1 MPVIDP
7 LAWRLTNSAALE
19 MLDSVMPGEI
29 GIGAMFGSFDSRIVW
44 RIVPLR
50 NIADSVYPAR
60 GNARA
65 WAWDRAHASALQA
78 RPEDHGIAGAFVGM
92 VHTHAH
98 ARPWPSTLD
107 WRRPRAQDVFAI
119 FHLGSGRVTFF
130 RRGTT
135 ARQAA
140 LCGSVVIRYDAS
152 SWIRVSHGEA
162 GDPSEA
168 ARRCGP
174 VTSEVAL

>member
-1 MPVIDP
+1 MTDHPTIPAPEFRDDNARRRRERP
-7 LAWRLTNSAALE
+7 PE
-19 MLDSVMPGEI
+19 
-29 GIGAMFGSFDSRIVW
+29 
-44 RIVPLR
+44 
-50 NIADSVYPAR
+50 ADSDCRLCGRPI
-60 GNARA
+60 ARA